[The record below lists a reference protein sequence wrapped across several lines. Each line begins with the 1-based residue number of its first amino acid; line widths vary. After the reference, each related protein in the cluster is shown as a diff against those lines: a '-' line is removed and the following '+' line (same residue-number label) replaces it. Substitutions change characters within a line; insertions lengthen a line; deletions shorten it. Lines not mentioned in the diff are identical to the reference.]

1 MQTSYKGL
9 HSSPTNIWNVSVC
22 VCTHVHVKSA
32 TVAYNVEFYGSSHC
46 VSQAKVYTNLK
57 QVRDEE
63 KGKVSM

>member
-1 MQTSYKGL
+1 M
-9 HSSPTNIWNVSVC
+9 C